1 MSNFSDYLKSK
12 CKMIH
17 FFGLG
22 FIQVKVSHTQR
33 YHFYSSELPGFVD
46 QESVHNHRYD
56 FTSTILGGKL
66 KQEIFSVTPGEAD
79 AEFVM
84 KEESC
89 RSNVKAPDTET
100 PCRVYKLF
108 EDTHVKGSTYTID
121 KDTFHKIVPVTDSAV
136 TFLTRGPIKKEFAT
150 VVSPAGAEF
159 VCPFSKQIP
168 EEELW
173 RLVSDIA
180 LHHKL

>member
-1 MSNFSDYLKSK
+1 MSNFADYLKAK

-22 FIQVKVSHTQR
+22 FIQIKVSNSQR

-66 KQEIFSVTPGEAD
+66 KQEIFSVVPGD
-79 AEFVM
+79 VCAEFLM

-89 RSNVKAPDTET
+89 RSDVKAPDTEV
-100 PCRVYKLF
+100 PCSLSKLF

-121 KDTFHKIVPVTDSAV
+121 KDTFHKVTPITDSAV
-136 TFLTRGPIKKEFAT
+136 TFLTRGPVKKEFAT
-150 VVSPAGAEF
+150 VVSPKGAKF
-159 VCPFSKQIP
+159 VCPFSMNIP
-168 EEELW
+168 EDDLW

-180 LHHKL
+180 IQLQL